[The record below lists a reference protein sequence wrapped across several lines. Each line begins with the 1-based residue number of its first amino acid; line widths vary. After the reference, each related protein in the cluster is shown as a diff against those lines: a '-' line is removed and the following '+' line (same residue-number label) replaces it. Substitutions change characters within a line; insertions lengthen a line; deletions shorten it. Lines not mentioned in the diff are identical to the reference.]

1 MTTERST
8 SSSTVELPGGHQGRP
23 FESLRERLLAGLA
36 VTERRLSF
44 NGVTTAVLEGGE
56 GAPVVLLH
64 GPGAYGAHWLRI
76 IPDLAATHR
85 VIAPDL
91 PGHGESG
98 MFAGPPDPVLL
109 SGWLDDLIEC
119 TCATPPVLVGATLGG
134 AIAARFASERG
145 ERLAA
150 LVLVDALGLTAF
162 RSTPEFGAALTN
174 YLSAPGALTHDRL
187 WNHCVF
193 DLTALQ
199 TRMGEPLGL
208 IKAYNL
214 DRVDAPG
221 RLAALR
227 SLMEQ
232 FGAPAIPL
240 DILARITV
248 PTTLIWGRHDRATPL
263 SIAEEVSQ
271 RLRWTLRV
279 IDDAAD
285 DPALEQPEAFMAAL
299 HTALGTSKT
308 QEARL

>member
-1 MTTERST
+1 MATEHDAR
-8 SSSTVELPGGHQGRP
+8 SSTVAPTRSGQGRTI
-23 FESLRERLLAGLA
+23 ESLREQLLAGLP
-36 VTERRLSF
+36 VTERRLSL
-44 NGVTTAVLEGGE
+44 NGVTTAVLAGGD
-56 GAPVVLLH
+56 GTPVVLLH
-64 GPGAYGAHWLRI
+64 GPGGYGAHWLSI
-76 IPDLAATHR
+76 ISSLATSHR

-98 MFAGPPDPVLL
+98 MFAGPLDPGLL

-119 TCATPPVLVGATLGG
+119 TCVTPPVLVGATLGG

-150 LVLVDALGLTAF
+150 LVLVDALGLTEF
-162 RSTPEFGAALTN
+162 RPTPEFGAALTA

-187 WNHCVF
+187 WNYCVF
-193 DLTALQ
+193 DLTTLR
-199 TRMGEPLGL
+199 TRIGGPLAL

-240 DILARITV
+240 EVLARIAV

-263 SIAEEVSQ
+263 SIAEEASK
-271 RLRWTLRV
+271 RFGWNLRV

-285 DPALEQPEAFMAAL
+285 DPALEQPEAFMTAL
-299 HTALGTSKT
+299 HTALGPSKT
-308 QEARL
+308 QETGL